1 MGNYMPVVK
10 RFIFVSCLITG
21 CAVFGVLI
29 CISNS
34 VLAAEYESVPVT
46 LEADTLERDGATG
59 VYTATGNV
67 HIKQQDAELEAD
79 TVRYNSDND
88 KADATGH
95 VFLSDSDGYL
105 FGEQM
110 QVNMESATGVTYNGG
125 GFISAYDFRLSGS
138 EIEKLSEERYRV
150 ENGFF
155 TTCEG
160 RVPAWKFGA
169 SNVKVTREGFARAK
183 HVRFYLKD
191 LPVFYLPYVVYPVK
205 TKRSSGFLLPMAG
218 YSSDRGAQI
227 SLAYYQVL
235 GQNQDATLYLDHFS
249 NMGIGTGMEY
259 RYIFGQ
265 DNAGE
270 ANLYYVSTY
279 GNSNYDDLSDRYA
292 WRWDHLGSLPGK
304 VGFSADTEYVSERD
318 YFEDF
323 GTVAEEYDKDEVEST
338 VAFSRTWGNLS
349 LTSEFLYTKDLIVGA
364 DNDRTLQRLPEVQLD
379 YMRTRIADTPF
390 YAKLESSGTY
400 FWRRKGLTGTRFNI
414 RPSLS
419 ATFMPMGAFEI
430 EPEVG
435 YRQRI
440 YSTSAD
446 RYTHEEEGYEHA
458 ENWDFSTRMAT
469 RVSRVFN
476 LADTDLRQVQ
486 HSIEPEVTYF
496 YTARKDQGHL
506 PYFDSQD
513 RVEHRNKVEYA
524 LVNRLTGKY
533 EDRLGSPTY
542 RELVYF
548 KLSQEYDIWVS
559 RKDREERYSYDR
571 FSDIEGELILRP
583 FLSWKIDLDS
593 AYNPHK
599 NELEEFNA
607 RTTYNAAPERSVSLE
622 YRYNRDIS
630 EYVAAKVE
638 LDLLKP
644 VYLIY
649 EKRQDIMESERLENV
664 VHLEYRDQCWSLF
677 ASYRDR
683 QDDHEVMLG
692 FALTGAGHV
701 ARIGGS
707 LGLESD
713 DNDGYRESSVGDIP

>member
-1 MGNYMPVVK
+1 M
-10 RFIFVSCLITG
+10 LAG
-21 CAVFGVLI
+21 CVTLGVLF
-29 CISNS
+29 SGVS
-34 VLAAEYESVPVT
+34 FAYAAEYESAPVS
-46 LEADTLERDGATG
+46 LEADNLERDAATG
-59 VYTATGNV
+59 IYTATGNV
-67 HIKQQDAELEAD
+67 HIKQAGAELEAD
-79 TVRYNSDND
+79 SVRYDSAND

-95 VFLSDSDGYL
+95 VFLEDSDGYL
-105 FGEQM
+105 YGEQM
-110 QVNMESATGVTYNGG
+110 QVNMDSATGVAYKGG
-125 GFISAYDFRLSGS
+125 GFISAYDFRISGS
-138 EIEKLSEERYRV
+138 EIEKFSEERYRV
-150 ENGFF
+150 EDGFF

-169 SNVKVTREGFARAK
+169 RNVNVTREGFAKAK

-191 LPVFYLPYVVYPVK
+191 LPVLYLPYVVYPVK

-218 YSSDRGAQI
+218 YSSDRGMQV

-249 NMGIGTGMEY
+249 DMGIGTGMEY
-259 RYIFGQ
+259 RYIWGQ

-279 GNSNYDDLSDRYA
+279 SSSNYDDLSDRYA
-292 WRWDHLGSLPGK
+292 WRWDHLGTMPGK
-304 VGFSADTEYVSERD
+304 VRFSADTEYVSERD

-349 LTSEFLYTKDLIVGA
+349 LTSQFLYTKDLEEGA
-364 DNDRTLQRLPEVQLD
+364 DNDRTLQRLPELQLD
-379 YMRTRIADTPF
+379 YMRTRIGDTPF
-390 YAKLESSGTY
+390 YAKFESSGTY
-400 FWRRKGLTGTRFNI
+400 FWRRKGLTGTRVNL

-419 ATFMPMGAFEI
+419 AFFMPLGVFEL

-435 YRQRI
+435 YRQRM

-446 RYTHEEEGYEHA
+446 RYTREEDGYEHA

-469 RVSRVFN
+469 RISRVFN
-476 LADTDLRQVQ
+476 LADTGLSKIQ

-496 YTARKDQGHL
+496 YTARKDQDHL
-506 PYFDSQD
+506 PYFDSED
-513 RVEHRNKVEYA
+513 RVEHQNKMEYA
-524 LVNRLTGKY
+524 LVNRLTGKFQ
-533 EDRLGSPTY
+533 DDQSAPTY

-559 RKDREERYSYDR
+559 RKEREERYNYDR
-571 FSDIEGELILRP
+571 FSDIEAELILRP
-583 FLSWKIDLDS
+583 FSTWKIDLDS
-593 AYNPHK
+593 AYNPHENK
-599 NELEEFNA
+599 LEEFNA
-607 RTTYNAAPERSVSLE
+607 RTSYSAAPERSISLE
-622 YRYNRDIS
+622 YRYNRDTS

-649 EKRQDIMESERLENV
+649 EKRHDIMESERLENV
-664 VHLEYRDQCWSLF
+664 VHLEYRAQCWSLF
-677 ASYRDR
+677 LSYRDR
-683 QDDHEVMLG
+683 LDDHEVMLG

-707 LGLESD
+707 LGLENDD
-713 DNDGYRESSVGDIP
+713 DNDGYHDSSVGDIP

>member
-1 MGNYMPVVK
+1 MPVVK
-10 RFIFVSCLITG
+10 QLIFMSCLITG
-21 CAVFGVLI
+21 CVAFGVLI
-29 CISNS
+29 SISNS
-34 VLAAEYESVPVT
+34 ALAAEYESVPVS
-46 LEADTLERDGATG
+46 LEADTLERDGTTG
-59 VYTATGNV
+59 IYTATGNV
-67 HIKQQDAELEAD
+67 HIKQKGAELEAD
-79 TVRYNSDND
+79 SVRYDSATD
-88 KADATGH
+88 KADASGH
-95 VFLSDSDGYL
+95 VFLKDSDGYL
-105 FGEQM
+105 YGEQM
-110 QVNMESATGVTYNGG
+110 QVNMESATGVAYSGG

-169 SNVKVTREGFARAK
+169 SNVNVTREGFARAK
-183 HVRFYLKD
+183 NVRFYLKD

-227 SLAYYQVL
+227 SLAYYQIL

-304 VGFSADTEYVSERD
+304 VRFSADTEYVSERD

-338 VAFSRTWGNLS
+338 VAFSRIWGNLS
-349 LTSEFLYTKDLIVGA
+349 LTSEFLYTKDLLEGA
-364 DNDRTLQRLPEVQLD
+364 DNDRTLQRLPQVQLD
-379 YMRTRIADTPF
+379 YMSTRIADTPF

-419 ATFMPMGAFEI
+419 AFFMPMGAFEI

-446 RYTHEEEGYEHA
+446 RYTSEDEGYEHA

-469 RVSRVFN
+469 RVSRVFD
-476 LADTDLRQVQ
+476 LADTGLSKIQ

-496 YTARKDQGHL
+496 YTARKDQDYL
-506 PYFDSQD
+506 PYFDSED
-513 RVEHRNKVEYA
+513 RIEHQNKMEYA
-524 LVNRLTGKY
+524 LVNRVTGKF
-533 EDRLGSPTY
+533 EDGLGNPTY

-559 RKDREERYSYDR
+559 RRDREERYNYDR

-583 FLSWKIDLDS
+583 FTSWKVDLDS
-593 AYNPHK
+593 AYNPHENK
-599 NELEEFNA
+599 LEEFNA
-607 RTTYNAAPERSVSLE
+607 RTSYNAAPERSISLE
-622 YRYNRDIS
+622 YRYNRETS

-649 EKRQDIMESERLENV
+649 EKRHDIMESERLENV
-664 VHLEYRDQCWSLF
+664 VHLEYRAQCWSLF
-677 ASYRDR
+677 VSYRDR
-683 QDDHEVMLG
+683 LDDHEVMLG

-707 LGLESD
+707 LGLENDD
-713 DNDGYRESSVGDIP
+713 DNDGYHDSSVGDIP

>member
-1 MGNYMPVVK
+1 MPVVK
-10 RFIFVSCLITG
+10 QLIFMSCLITG
-21 CAVFGVLI
+21 CVAFGVLI
-29 CISNS
+29 SISNS
-34 VLAAEYESVPVT
+34 ALAAEYESVPVS
-46 LEADTLERDGATG
+46 LEADTLERDGTTG
-59 VYTATGNV
+59 IYTATGNV
-67 HIKQQDAELEAD
+67 HIKQKGAELEAD
-79 TVRYNSDND
+79 SVRYDSATD
-88 KADATGH
+88 KADASGH
-95 VFLSDSDGYL
+95 VFLKDSDGYL
-105 FGEQM
+105 YGEQM
-110 QVNMESATGVTYNGG
+110 QVNMESATGVAYSGG

-169 SNVKVTREGFARAK
+169 SNVNVTREGFARAK
-183 HVRFYLKD
+183 NVRFYLKD

-227 SLAYYQVL
+227 SLAYYQIL

-304 VGFSADTEYVSERD
+304 VRFSADTEYVSERD

-338 VAFSRTWGNLS
+338 VAFSRIWGNLS
-349 LTSEFLYTKDLIVGA
+349 LTSEFLYTKDLLEGA
-364 DNDRTLQRLPEVQLD
+364 DNDRTLQRLPQVQLD
-379 YMRTRIADTPF
+379 YMSTRIADTPF

-419 ATFMPMGAFEI
+419 AFFMPMGAFEI

-446 RYTHEEEGYEHA
+446 RYTSEDEGYEHT

-469 RVSRVFN
+469 MVSRVFD
-476 LADTDLRQVQ
+476 LADTGLSKIQ

-496 YTARKDQGHL
+496 YTARKDQDYL
-506 PYFDSQD
+506 PYFDSED
-513 RVEHRNKVEYA
+513 RIEHQNKMEYA
-524 LVNRLTGKY
+524 LVNRVTGKF
-533 EDRLGSPTY
+533 EDGLGNPTY

-559 RKDREERYSYDR
+559 RRDREERYNYDR

-583 FLSWKIDLDS
+583 FTSWKVDLDS
-593 AYNPHK
+593 AYNPHENK
-599 NELEEFNA
+599 LEEFNA
-607 RTTYNAAPERSVSLE
+607 RTSYNAAPERSISLE
-622 YRYNRDIS
+622 YRYNRETS

-649 EKRQDIMESERLENV
+649 EKRHDIMESERLENV
-664 VHLEYRDQCWSLF
+664 VHLEYRAQCWSLF
-677 ASYRDR
+677 VSYRDR
-683 QDDHEVMLG
+683 LDDHEVMLG

-707 LGLESD
+707 LGLENDD
-713 DNDGYRESSVGDIP
+713 DNDGYHDSSVGDIP

>member
-1 MGNYMPVVK
+1 MNQLRSRLK
-10 RFIFVSCLITG
+10 RIPWSGMQL
-21 CAVFGVLI
+21 
-29 CISNS
+29 
-34 VLAAEYESVPVT
+34 
-46 LEADTLERDGATG
+46 RDST
-59 VYTATGNV
+59 
-67 HIKQQDAELEAD
+67 
-79 TVRYNSDND
+79 ND
-88 KADATGH
+88 MADATGH
-95 VFLSDSDGYL
+95 VFLRDTDGYL
-105 FGEQM
+105 YGEQM
-110 QVNMESATGVTYNGG
+110 QVDMDSATGVAYSGG

-138 EIEKLSEERYRV
+138 EIEKLSEDRYRV
-150 ENGFF
+150 EDGFF

-169 SNVKVTREGFARAK
+169 RSVNVTREGFAKAR

-191 LPVFYLPYVVYPVK
+191 IPVLYLPYVVYPVK
-205 TKRSSGFLLPMAG
+205 TKRSSGFLIPMAG
-218 YSSDRGAQI
+218 YSSDRGTQA

-235 GQNQDATLYLDHFS
+235 GQNQDATLYLDNFS
-249 NMGIGTGMEY
+249 KMGLGTGVEY

-265 DNAGE
+265 DNEGI
-270 ANLYYVSTY
+270 ANLYYVFAY
-279 GNSNYDDLSDRYA
+279 GDSNYDDLSDRYA
-292 WRWDHLGSLPGK
+292 WRWDHLGTLPGN
-304 VGFSADTEYVSERD
+304 VRFSADTEYVSERD

-349 LTSEFLYTKDLIVGA
+349 LTSQFLYTKDLEVGA

-379 YMRTRIADTPF
+379 YMRTRIADSPF
-390 YAKLESSGTY
+390 YARLESSGTH

-419 ATFMPMGAFEI
+419 ASFMPLGVFEL

-446 RYTHEEEGYEHA
+446 RYTREEEGYEHA

-469 RVSRVFN
+469 RVSRVFA
-476 LADTDLRQVQ
+476 LADTGLTKIQ

-496 YTARKDQGHL
+496 YTPRKDQDHL
-506 PYFDSQD
+506 PYFDSED
-513 RVEHRNKVEYA
+513 RIEHQNKVEYA
-524 LVNRLTGKY
+524 LVNRFTGKFKD
-533 EDRLGSPTY
+533 EQGTPTY
-542 RELVYF
+542 RELAYF

-559 RKDREERYSYDR
+559 RKEREERYNYDR
-571 FSDIEGELILRP
+571 FSNIEGELILRP
-583 FLSWKIDLDS
+583 FSFWSVDLDS
-593 AYNPHK
+593 TYNPHENK
-599 NELEEFNA
+599 LEEFNA
-607 RTTYNAAPERSVSLE
+607 RTTYNTAPERSLSLE
-622 YRYNRDIS
+622 YRYNRDTS

-649 EKRQDIMESERLENV
+649 EKRHDIMESERLENV
-664 VHLEYRDQCWSLF
+664 VHLEYRAQCWSLYV
-677 ASYRDR
+677 SYRDR
-683 QDDHEVMLG
+683 LDDHEIMLG

-707 LGLESD
+707 LGLENDD
-713 DNDGYRESSVGDIP
+713 DNDGYNDSSVGDIP